1 MIPEGWERTTIGAH
15 VDVLTGYAFKSSDYS
30 SGPDDIRLLRGDNV
44 AQHRIRWRDAQ
55 KLPQEKARGL
65 DRFALRLGDFVIAL
79 DRTWIPAGVKI
90 AEITEADLP
99 SLLVQRVA
107 RLRSKPSLEQSLMR
121 QFFSG
126 HGFEQYVKSVQTE
139 TAVPHIS
146 PNDLRD
152 LAILLPPL
160 PEQKRI
166 AETLQTWDR
175 AIETVEALIANA
187 RAQKQALMQ
196 HLLPQGTTPPKKR
209 LPGFSGEWRE
219 TSLGSLGETYGG
231 LTGKSINDFGSG
243 SPFITYK
250 NVFENGFVDPNNI
263 ERVRID
269 PGERQH
275 AIRNGDILFTTS
287 SETPEEVGMSSVVN
301 FDAEAI
307 YLNSFCF
314 GFRPNSTD
322 AIRPHFAGHFFR
334 SPSMRRQIAVL
345 AQGSTRYNISKSAL
359 LKLTFH
365 LPEADEQDA
374 IAGLL
379 GGCDA
384 ELLKLTGQLI
394 ALRQEKAALMQQLLT
409 GKRRVKLPESEVA

>member
-146 PNDLRD
+146 PNDLRN

-160 PEQKRI
+160 PEQKRM
-166 AETLQTWDR
+166 AETLETWDR

-196 HLLPQGTTPPKKR
+196 QL
-209 LPGFSGEWRE
+209 
-219 TSLGSLGETYGG
+219 
-231 LTGKSINDFGSG
+231 LTGKRRLTGFDAPWRERSLESVFQFKKGQGLSKEAVTPDGVRPCILYGELYTRYPEVIREVVGRTNANDGFPSMAGDVLIPASTTTTGIDLANATAILESDVLLSGDINILRPKDAKQSA
-243 SPFITYK
+243 PFFAYLLTHNLKHKIASRAQGITIVHLYGAHLK
-250 NVFENGFVDPNNI
+250 PLTVFVPEAQ
-263 ERVRID
+263 E
-269 PGERQH
+269 QH
-275 AIRNGDILFTTS
+275 AIASII
-287 SETPEEVGMSSVVN
+287 M
-301 FDAEAI
+301 
-307 YLNSFCF
+307 
-314 GFRPNSTD
+314 
-322 AIRPHFAGHFFR
+322 
-334 SPSMRRQIAVL
+334 
-345 AQGSTRYNISKSAL
+345 
-359 LKLTFH
+359 
-365 LPEADEQDA
+365 EADNE
-374 IAGLL
+374 ILGLE
-379 GGCDA
+379 A
-384 ELLKLTGQLI
+384 QLT

-409 GKRRVKLPESEVA
+409 GKRRVKLPESEAA